1 MFCEIAI
8 KDLGCQVFL
17 MEKTEAQ
24 LLVHCVNYQL
34 PVTWW
39 TIRLQSHTLIG
50 LLGCLLLNFTL
61 ACLIMN
67 TRLEQRKTMTEKVR
81 DEILFK
87 YEMVELN
94 RLEVLYH
101 SDM

>member
-1 MFCEIAI
+1 MDSQI
-8 KDLGCQVFL
+8 FL

-24 LLVHCVNYQL
+24 LLVHCVYYQL

-67 TRLEQRKTMTEKVR
+67 TRLEQRKTVTEK
-81 DEILFK
+81 L
-87 YEMVELN
+87 EMRFSSSVKWL
-94 RLEVLYH
+94 R
-101 SDM
+101 